1 MKGGD
6 KVFLVKDKG
15 RIYLENSSQIAL
27 KKVQDE
33 MEVEAEKADF
43 RSEEDVIDYIKQLR
57 KNGDPCL

>member
-27 KKVQDE
+27 NKVQDE